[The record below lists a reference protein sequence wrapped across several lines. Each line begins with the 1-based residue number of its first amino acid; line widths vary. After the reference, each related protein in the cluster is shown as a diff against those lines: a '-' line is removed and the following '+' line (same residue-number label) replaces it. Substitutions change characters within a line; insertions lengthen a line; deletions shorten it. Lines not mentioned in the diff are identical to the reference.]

1 MARGEEGQESTSHH
15 GRSGWSPPSKRPDL
29 DGDLS
34 HSLMLG
40 RPVPLVSGE
49 PQQGQMGNSGP
60 FRQCLRPALEGALW
74 CRGPL
79 EPWVPVWLL
88 ELPGSFQNYSLWKMW
103 LGLFSSSRVRATH
116 LISYVS
122 LPQSVA
128 TK

>member
-1 MARGEEGQESTSHH
+1 MARGEEGQESTSHR
-15 GRSGWSPPSKRPDL
+15 GRSGWSPPSKKPDL

-40 RPVPLVSGE
+40 RPHAFGPRE

-60 FRQCLRPALEGALW
+60 FRQCLRPALEGGLW
-74 CRGPL
+74 GRGPL
-79 EPWVPVWLL
+79 GPLVPVWLL
-88 ELPGSFQNYSLWKMW
+88 ELPGSFQNYTLWKMW
-103 LGLFSSSRVRATH
+103 LGLFSSSWVRATH
-116 LISYVS
+116 LMSYVS